1 MVSLP
6 LKLPSSKSAH
16 TTVLTVLRRFE
27 FEPQLLRSGVI
38 VTDSAGSSEEMVFF
52 VRGAPTSIEELIPH
66 AAMPHQTRQVCLVG
80 PGNVHP
86 DAFTLPPEAV
96 CSVVA
101 ADTMSYSH
109 RDVN

>member
-1 MVSLP
+1 M
-6 LKLPSSKSAH
+6 LKILK
-16 TTVLTVLRRFE
+16 RFE

-52 VRGAPTSIEELIPH
+52 VRGAPTSIEELISH

-96 CSVVA
+96 CSIVA

-109 RDVN
+109 RDVD